1 MQSTLVDTIETRE
14 LGLTD
19 RKIIGNPGRTLEWL
33 GAVSYSNLLNVFA
46 RIKELMVEDSNAP
59 IYLMVNSFGGTT
71 GVAMSFYDAV
81 KSWLRP
87 NLITI
92 GSGDVDSSGIV
103 VMLAGGQRFITR
115 NTTLLLHLAGR
126 TFTEAKRFSSADID
140 NMIKEDR
147 LKDYQYASILATASD
162 GKYEV
167 DKILELM
174 SKNTIMTAEEAVNM
188 GLAQEVI

>member
-1 MQSTLVDTIETRE
+1 MQATTIGLEQLDLNDTEV
-14 LGLTD
+14 L
-19 RKIIGNPGRTLEWL
+19 IGNPARTLEWL
-33 GAVSYSNLLNVFA
+33 GAVSYSNLMNVFT
-46 RIKELMVEDSNAP
+46 RIKELMVEDPIAP

-71 GVAMSFYDAV
+71 GIAMSFYDAV

-92 GSGDVDSSGIV
+92 GSGDVDSSGII
-103 VMLAGGQRFITR
+103 VMLAGRRRYITR

-147 LKDYQYASILATASD
+147 LKDYQYASILASASE
-162 GKYEV
+162 GNEV
-167 DKILELM
+167 DKILEM
-174 SKNTIMTAEEAVNM
+174 MARNTIMTAEEAVNM